1 MTAPRRETLRG
12 LPRYAPEESCP
23 IDLSDNTNLWGSP
36 PAALAAIHALSSDM
50 LRRYPETY
58 NESLKEAIAEYVG
71 LSPSHV
77 VTGVGSD
84 DILDSTFRAFGD
96 AGSDVAMP
104 NPTFVMV
111 PVFARLN
118 GLRPVMVPLTP
129 SYDVD
134 VEATVAAAAPITYL
148 CSPNNPT
155 GTSFSRVA
163 IDEIV
168 RGTPGIVVIDEA
180 YFEFSHETAIDLVST
195 NDRVVIARTF
205 SKAFGLAGLRV
216 GYAVGAPA
224 VIAEIEKARGPYKVG
239 LAGGAAAYAALR
251 FDLPWVREHAALA
264 VAARDKLSVDLIERG
279 LSPAPSSANF
289 VFVPLPNAR
298 RVAAAMRARG
308 VAVRPFG
315 VRELSPAL
323 EASGGSALRI
333 AVGPADAMKKTLA
346 ALDDARDEVPS

>member
-1 MTAPRRETLRG
+1 MTAPRRETLDG

-36 PAALAAIHALSSDM
+36 PAALDAIRELSSDM

-71 LSPSHV
+71 LTPNHV

-96 AGSDVAMP
+96 AGSTVAMP
-104 NPTFVMV
+104 DPTFVMV

-118 GLRPVMVPLTP
+118 GLRPVPVTLTS

-134 VEATVAAAAPITYL
+134 VDATIAANAPITYL

-155 GTSFSRVA
+155 GTSFSRDA

-168 RGTPGIVVIDEA
+168 RRTSGIVVIDEA
-180 YFEFSHETAIDLVST
+180 YFEFSHETAIDLINT

-216 GYAVGAPA
+216 GYAIGAPGP
-224 VIAEIEKARGPYKVG
+224 IAEIEKARGPYKVG
-239 LAGGAAAYAALR
+239 VASAAAACAALR
-251 FDLPWVREHAALA
+251 SDLAWVREHAALA
-264 VAARDKLSVDLIERG
+264 VAARDDLLAELRQRR

-289 VFVPLPNAR
+289 VFVPVANAR

-315 VRELSPAL
+315 VHEFSPAL
-323 EASGGSALRI
+323 EASAGTALRI
-333 AVGPADAMKKTLA
+333 AVGPPAAMVTALA
-346 ALDDARDEVPS
+346 ALDDALAEVGS